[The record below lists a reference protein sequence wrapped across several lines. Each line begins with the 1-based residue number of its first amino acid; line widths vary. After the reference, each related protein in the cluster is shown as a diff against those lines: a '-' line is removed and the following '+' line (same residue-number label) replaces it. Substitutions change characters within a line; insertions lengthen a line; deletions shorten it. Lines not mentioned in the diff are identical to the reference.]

1 MKMIKYL
8 ILLCILNFSQA
19 SASAILKCNVDE
31 FKIPRIDISVEKS
44 PKIKKSAVSFL
55 IKDNYWNIATYELD
69 KNESIYLL
77 NGTDKL
83 KEEKLIAKKILSNYM
98 SRLSEEMFL
107 PNRLL
112 ETNFKKSYGNE
123 FIIEANFEELHE
135 DSNKNSD
142 LFVIRVSVKENKI
155 FFTELHINSKK
166 IKPITIRVK
175 EVLNKF
181 LDTCHVIYS

>member
-1 MKMIKYL
+1 MIKYL

-77 NGTDKL
+77 NVSDHFKTYS
-83 KEEKLIAKKILSNYM
+83 IL
-98 SRLSEEMFL
+98 
-107 PNRLL
+107 
-112 ETNFKKSYGNE
+112 T
-123 FIIEANFEELHE
+123 
-135 DSNKNSD
+135 
-142 LFVIRVSVKENKI
+142 
-155 FFTELHINSKK
+155 
-166 IKPITIRVK
+166 
-175 EVLNKF
+175 
-181 LDTCHVIYS
+181 

>member
-1 MKMIKYL
+1 
-8 ILLCILNFSQA
+8 
-19 SASAILKCNVDE
+19 
-31 FKIPRIDISVEKS
+31 
-44 PKIKKSAVSFL
+44 
-55 IKDNYWNIATYELD
+55 
-69 KNESIYLL
+69 
-77 NGTDKL
+77 
-83 KEEKLIAKKILSNYM
+83 
-98 SRLSEEMFL
+98 MFL